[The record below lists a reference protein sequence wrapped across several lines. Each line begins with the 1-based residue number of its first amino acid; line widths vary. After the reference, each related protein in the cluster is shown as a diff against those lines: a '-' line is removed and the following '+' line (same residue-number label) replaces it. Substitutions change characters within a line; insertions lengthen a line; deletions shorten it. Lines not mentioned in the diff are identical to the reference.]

1 MSQTQQ
7 QGLTG
12 EGFAQGLGTGFLS
25 IWQGIGANFNS
36 TANYNN
42 AVASQISANAAI
54 TDDALFAQV
63 DAQKRQTRIII
74 IIFVAASILP
84 IGMLLL
90 FKSKKT

>member
-1 MSQTQQ
+1 MSQQ

-12 EGFAQGLGTGFLS
+12 EGFAQGLGEGFLS

-42 AVASQISANAAI
+42 AVAAQISANAAV
-54 TDDALFAQV
+54 TDDALHAQV
-63 DAQKRQTRIII
+63 EAQKRQMRIIAV
-74 IIFVAASILP
+74 IFIAATVLP

-90 FKSKKT
+90 FKSKKS